1 MNVTKNTIKQCGRML
16 GAFFGF
22 LLFAGVSLAQS
33 NFFVPLTDRAALSP
47 TRVVENVKTFNV
59 IRLNETAL
67 RQYLLAAPQ
76 EGGINSSY
84 LPLEIP
90 LPSGRSETFGLMESG
105 ILSPEVAAQHPEI
118 KSYTGNGLTNK
129 EAVIRLTLTSEGL
142 HIVILDMDGDEVYFE
157 HYTQED
163 RDVYFNYF
171 LRDAVAPPDFQRGRC
186 NIDDDHGSLDRLPG
200 TNDTRNNTG
209 GTLRTFRL
217 AMSANGEFTVR
228 HGGVAS
234 AFARVVNY
242 VATMNV
248 IYRRELSVHLNLV
261 SGTSVIYPN
270 PATDPYTTDD
280 QGANLDENQVVLDAQ
295 IGNSNYDVGHLMGY
309 IGNNSGGGV
318 ATFESV
324 CDPTSKGRGTS
335 GEGDTPYAQ
344 VFFDQLVAHEMG
356 HQFGMSHSYNSVIP
370 VCTTRNPGTSV
381 EPGAGATIMSYG
393 FTCGTDDYFT
403 STTSGPFLN
412 FHTASYFQADAYI
425 NSISCQ
431 SSTSTGNTPPVVTM
445 PPSYTIPRSTPFSL
459 TGSADA
465 PGSGDSYTYS
475 WEGTDIGAVVPNAS
489 TLNNT
494 QQPPFFRS
502 YAPTASPSRTFPLLS
517 AILDGTN
524 QAKGDKLPSV
534 GITTNLRMTVRDN
547 NAAGGG
553 LSYGSVAITVNGSI
567 GPFLETTN
575 LNGTYL
581 AGSNQT
587 ITWSVNGTNT
597 ATPNVNILLSI
608 DGGYT
613 YPFTLASGS
622 ANDGSEV
629 VVLPNVQTSTA
640 RVKVEAV
647 GNIFFDISNFDFT
660 ISVPGCTAAN
670 SYICPTN
677 AATFDQGD
685 AGLNLGLSNTF
696 GAIVTALSV
705 STTNSNPAGEMAYDQ
720 TASGGTSC
728 STPWGSERYATA
740 DFSVSTTGSYSFTKA
755 PGFVPFSVF
764 VANGYNP
771 ASPCAGTFMG
781 SNASG
786 VISVNGSVTLN
797 LTACVTYK
805 LVAWEV
811 NEANF
816 SNTITIAGPGDVYS
830 TNAAPAN
837 AGYTYVAVN
846 NGNGQIAAQ
855 SASSDFTSLAGGSY
869 MVYGASYK
877 NGGAAPPANAVP
889 AGWIGQ
895 TLVAVQA
902 SECVVFSSNSKPLT
916 VIAGNVC
923 NITSS
928 LSKTDETVVGAND
941 GTITVTANCAG
952 TCGTLQYA
960 LNGGTPQ
967 ASNVFIGLAPGTY
980 TIVTSNVGLA
990 TCSDSQMITIN
1001 AAAGASCLGNQVVV
1015 AINTDNDPDQVTWEI
1030 LDASDAV
1037 IATGGPFA
1045 AQASML
1051 VNDTVCLGST
1061 PASACYGFHLMDSF
1075 GDGITGGGWELR
1087 TTDGKTILKDS
1098 FSGGSVSPAN
1108 PTLTPAYGSG
1118 HPFCLPLGPA
1128 TLKST
1133 ECGLFNNTLNS
1144 RIYANAMPGATQYEF
1159 QFLDPDAGYV
1169 RSIIKPSASMLFI
1182 DMGGSVNPLVP
1193 GVHYFVRIRTN
1204 AGGPLASAKYGP
1216 GCEMGMNAAAVVHC
1230 TQLINGT
1237 LYGHSC
1243 NETRAF
1249 GSPSYSFIYAT
1260 PVLGASAYTF
1270 HIYIAG
1276 EPTLFDTTI
1285 TRGTYVLQ
1293 LKWPGGTPLT
1303 NGSTYN
1309 VDVKA
1314 TVNGVTS
1321 NYCTPFCTITI
1332 DNTYTGMGGELT
1344 QVDGS
1349 FNGDVQMWPNPVADG
1364 RVNLALTG
1372 LVDTDQQIQLD
1383 LYDMYG
1389 RKVLARDYGNN
1400 GNSFSTVL
1408 ELPSEVTSG
1417 VYLVHITVNGVTT
1430 VQRLSVVR

>member
-200 TNDTRNNTG
+200 SNDTRNNTG

-696 GAIVTALSV
+696 GAIVTELSV

-869 MVYGASYK
+869 VVYGASYK

-916 VIAGNVC
+916 VIAGNVCNITSSLSKTDETVVGANDGTITVTANCAGTCGTLQYALNGGTPQASNVFSGLAPGTYTVVTSNVGLATCSDSQMITIDAAASATCNITSSLSKTDETVVGANDGTITVTANCTGTCGTLQYALNGGTPQAGNVFSGLAPGTYTVVTSNVGMATCSDSQMITIDAAAAAMC

-1037 IATGGPFA
+1037 IATGGPSA

-1075 GDGITGGGWELR
+1075 G
-1087 TTDGKTILKDS
+1087 
-1098 FSGGSVSPAN
+1098 
-1108 PTLTPAYGSG
+1108 
-1118 HPFCLPLGPA
+1118 
-1128 TLKST
+1128 
-1133 ECGLFNNTLNS
+1133 
-1144 RIYANAMPGATQYEF
+1144 
-1159 QFLDPDAGYV
+1159 
-1169 RSIIKPSASMLFI
+1169 
-1182 DMGGSVNPLVP
+1182 
-1193 GVHYFVRIRTN
+1193 
-1204 AGGPLASAKYGP
+1204 
-1216 GCEMGMNAAAVVHC
+1216 
-1230 TQLINGT
+1230 
-1237 LYGHSC
+1237 
-1243 NETRAF
+1243 
-1249 GSPSYSFIYAT
+1249 
-1260 PVLGASAYTF
+1260 
-1270 HIYIAG
+1270 
-1276 EPTLFDTTI
+1276 
-1285 TRGTYVLQ
+1285 
-1293 LKWPGGTPLT
+1293 
-1303 NGSTYN
+1303 
-1309 VDVKA
+1309 
-1314 TVNGVTS
+1314 
-1321 NYCTPFCTITI
+1321 
-1332 DNTYTGMGGELT
+1332 
-1344 QVDGS
+1344 
-1349 FNGDVQMWPNPVADG
+1349 
-1364 RVNLALTG
+1364 
-1372 LVDTDQQIQLD
+1372 
-1383 LYDMYG
+1383 
-1389 RKVLARDYGNN
+1389 
-1400 GNSFSTVL
+1400 
-1408 ELPSEVTSG
+1408 
-1417 VYLVHITVNGVTT
+1417 
-1430 VQRLSVVR
+1430 